1 MDFVNRRIRI
11 LIADDSLKA
20 LDSVHRYLKSEP
32 DFEVIAT
39 ATDGLQ
45 LLNKAAYHCPDLV
58 LTDLSLPQ
66 INGLEAATTLRKN
79 FPKLRII
86 IFTALNGLSL
96 REECLRNGADG
107 FVQKSQ
113 MPEKLLE
120 EVRRLFPNDPV

>member
-1 MDFVNRRIRI
+1 MDSVNRRIRI

-45 LLNKAAYHCPDLV
+45 LLSKVAYHCPDLV

-66 INGLEAATTLRKN
+66 INGLEATTTLRKA

-86 IFTALNGLSL
+86 IFTALNGISL
-96 REECLRNGADG
+96 RDECLKCGADG
-107 FVQKSQ
+107 LIHKSE

-120 EVRRLFPNDPV
+120 EVRRLFPSDPA

>member
-1 MDFVNRRIRI
+1 MDSGNRKIRI

-32 DFEVIAT
+32 NFEVIAT

-45 LLNKAAYHCPDLV
+45 LLSKVAYHLPDLV

-66 INGLEAATTLRKN
+66 VNGLEATTTLRKA
-79 FPKLRII
+79 FPKMRII
-86 IFTALNGLSL
+86 IFTALNGISL
-96 REECLRNGADG
+96 REECLRCGADSL
-107 FVQKSQ
+107 VQKSQ

-120 EVRRLFPNDPV
+120 EVRRLFPNDPE